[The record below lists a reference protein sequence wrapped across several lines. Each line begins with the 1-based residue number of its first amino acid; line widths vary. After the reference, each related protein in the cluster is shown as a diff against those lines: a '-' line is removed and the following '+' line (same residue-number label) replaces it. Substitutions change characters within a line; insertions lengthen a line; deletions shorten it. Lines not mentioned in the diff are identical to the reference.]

1 MPGSTASPPKVALVL
16 SGGGARAAYQVG
28 VVKAIAEM
36 LPRDA
41 ANPFPILCGTSA
53 GAINATALAIY
64 ARSFSEGVRR
74 LNYVWKNFEVEQVF
88 RADTLG
94 IARTGAH
101 WLAALAF
108 AGLGRRNPQS
118 LLDRAPL
125 RKLLDELLP
134 CEEIQ
139 ASLDAGALRALSITA
154 SGYGSGQSVT
164 FFQASEGIKSWE
176 RANRVGCAMPV
187 TIDHLMASSAIPL
200 LFAPVRINRE
210 HFGDGSMRQTAPLSA
225 AIHLGAERVLVIG
238 TRREK
243 VPSSV
248 RPAIKDNPSLAQIAG
263 HVLDSIF
270 LDALEADLERLQRI
284 NKTISLISARQ
295 MEEHGMTLRPVEP
308 LVISPSESLAQIAAK
323 HAHHLPRPVRILL
336 RGIGAFN
343 RSGATLVSYLL
354 FERPFTRELIGL
366 GYADTMMRRAE
377 ILPFLGFEPN

>member
-323 HAHHLPRPVRILL
+323 HARHLPRPVRILL